1 MNHLLNRIIIIE
13 AFVLVCLLFGGCV
26 SGNKAEANLIKVE
39 KTSTASEVDQY
50 VTTAGRVF
58 RFIGLNP
65 DAKKEK

>member
-1 MNHLLNRIIIIE
+1 MTRLLNRIIILE
-13 AFVLVCLLFGGCV
+13 AFVVLCLLFGGCV
-26 SGNKAEANLIKVE
+26 SGNKVEVEASLIK